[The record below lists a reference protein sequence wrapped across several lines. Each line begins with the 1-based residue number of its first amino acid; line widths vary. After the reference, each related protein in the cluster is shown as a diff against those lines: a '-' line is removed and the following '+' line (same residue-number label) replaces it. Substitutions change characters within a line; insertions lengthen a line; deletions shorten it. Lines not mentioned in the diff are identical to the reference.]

1 MQAGPFNRE
10 KEKSIPQ
17 NGTCWPE
24 CRGLPRRQPSRA
36 GTQDESA
43 LEKEVMFRLRAAP
56 VICINLKNQPNRTA
70 GTALRQDE
78 QAGVPGVER
87 RQFVI
92 RAEPKTDCGSMYV
105 NNNLK
110 FNRLD

>member
-43 LEKEVMFRLRAAP
+43 LEKEVMFMLALPSHYLVVDSDSWSTEHYR
-56 VICINLKNQPNRTA
+56 VSIVYSGCD
-70 GTALRQDE
+70 GTA
-78 QAGVPGVER
+78 A
-87 RQFVI
+87 
-92 RAEPKTDCGSMYV
+92 
-105 NNNLK
+105 
-110 FNRLD
+110 